1 MTGAPGGTPPGGDT
15 HYDTLGVAPDAN
27 ASEVRR
33 RWVALARRHHPDVAG
48 DDPAARRQAE
58 EQMRAIN
65 EAWAVLGDPD
75 RRAAYDATL
84 ASDRRARFTPG
95 APDPDFVPF
104 DDADDPD
111 DPAAI
116 HDVPYGDG
124 SPVPRSLQL
133 GPVGIIA
140 LAVVALAT
148 GLLLEFAPLVALGA
162 VGIVGGVLS
171 FAAAPVYAVIRSA
184 RRGID

>member
-1 MTGAPGGTPPGGDT
+1 VTASSTGTDPGGPT
-15 HYDTLGVAPDAN
+15 HYDTLGVAPDAEPG
-27 ASEVRR
+27 EVRR

-48 DDPAARRQAE
+48 DDPVARRHAE
-58 EQMRAIN
+58 ERMRAIT

-75 RRAAYDATL
+75 QRAAYDATL

-104 DDADDPD
+104 DDAEDPE

-116 HDVPYGDG
+116 HDIPYGDG
-124 SPVPRSLQL
+124 SPVPRALQL

-140 LAVVALAT
+140 LAVVALAA
-148 GLLLEFAPLVALGA
+148 GLLLGFAPLVALGV
-162 VGIVGGVLS
+162 VGLVGGVLS

-184 RRGID
+184 RRGLD